1 MKLEKRM
8 RDLFPDDP
16 ALAMF
21 SKRFI
26 EKDFDP
32 TVIRPIISPAAQTRP
47 KTLPSI
53 ESHAPPITESPPS
66 RLNPSVPSPK
76 RPLPFEDSDTDSGRP
91 QKLARSAREVSPLKG
106 AAGRRLDQQK
116 RNQPPQPMPQ
126 FNHHPMP
133 VPPLPPPLP
142 RDVMFLL
149 SIIPKA
155 ETYHATKFSPEALV
169 RLIRET
175 HIPTH
180 ISQLPPQSGGRGPP
194 PPQQMPMQMPP
205 YQQHAPMQQLPH
217 GQQPVAQGQYG
228 GQFNGGYPQFPSA
241 IPTTPSSQSF
251 ASQAPYLQAGMQ
263 IKENNFVQ
271 NGNLASLLAK
281 RNYFPGT
288 PLYS

>member
-21 SKRFI
+21 SNRFT

-47 KTLPSI
+47 KTSPSI
-53 ESHAPPITESPPS
+53 ENHAPLVTKSPPL
-66 RLNPSVPSPK
+66 RVNPSVPSPK

-116 RNQPPQPMPQ
+116 RNQPAQPMPQ
-126 FNHHPMP
+126 LNHHP
-133 VPPLPPPLP
+133 VPIPSLPPPLP

-180 ISQLPPQSGGRGPP
+180 ISQLPPQSGGRAPP
-194 PPQQMPMQMPP
+194 PPQPMPMPVPMQMPP
-205 YQQHAPMQQLPH
+205 YQQHVPMQQMPH
-217 GQQPVAQGQYG
+217 APQPVPQGQFA
-228 GQFNGGYPQFPSA
+228 GQFNGGYFQFPSVIA
-241 IPTTPSSQSF
+241 IVRFTSVLPTGRNAGNGKQLCSRSQSCVSTF
-251 ASQAPYLQAGMQ
+251 KAES
-263 IKENNFVQ
+263 FSRH
-271 NGNLASLLAK
+271 SLVL
-281 RNYFPGT
+281 
-288 PLYS
+288 